1 MGADAVVRP
10 DELSETLREVLPGGA
25 DIVVDAVGSQLGTAI
40 EAAAMGARIVLF
52 GMNDNARPAIHQVEI
67 TSKSLAI
74 LGSYI
79 SNFTF
84 PEAVRLLESGRL
96 LVEPMISAVLPLRDA
111 HEAFE
116 LLRSGTAMK
125 VVITP

>member
-1 MGADAVVRP
+1 MG
-10 DELSETLREVLPGGA
+10 G
-25 DIVVDAVGSQLGTAI
+25 
-40 EAAAMGARIVLF
+40 RIVLF
-52 GMNDNARPAIHQVEI
+52 GMNSTASPAIHQVEI

-84 PEAVRLLESGRL
+84 PEAIRLLESGRL
-96 LVEPMISAVLPLRDA
+96 LVDPMISAVVPLSDG

-116 LLRSGTAMK
+116 QLRSGQATK

>member
-1 MGADAVVRP
+1 MG
-10 DELSETLREVLPGGA
+10 G
-25 DIVVDAVGSQLGTAI
+25 
-40 EAAAMGARIVLF
+40 RIVLF
-52 GMNDNARPAIHQVEI
+52 GMNSNARPPIHQVDI

-96 LVEPMISAVLPLRDA
+96 AVDPMISAVVPLADG

-116 LLRSGTAMK
+116 LLRSGQATK
-125 VVITP
+125 VVVTP

>member
-1 MGADAVVRP
+1 
-10 DELSETLREVLPGGA
+10 
-25 DIVVDAVGSQLGTAI
+25 
-40 EAAAMGARIVLF
+40 MGARIVLF
-52 GMNDNARPAIHQVEI
+52 GMNSNARPPIHQVDI
-67 TSKSLAI
+67 TAKSLAI

-84 PEAVRLLESGRL
+84 PEAIRLLESGRL
-96 LVEPMISAVLPLRDA
+96 LVDPMISAVVPLADG

-116 LLRSGTAMK
+116 LLRSGQATK